1 LIDQS
6 KVGATI
12 NEGEGW
18 VQNLN
23 QANIQSQLTAYQN
36 QVKAYVDAQRPNAT
50 VGDVIGNKVIVAATP
65 PILAGTLPYTLK
77 ATANRY
83 PVLPDT
89 LRHKIEFKFYASES
103 AQQLDS
109 PAFVVSRSLPSVA
122 NKRVSLTYDPATAA
136 DAKIISDA
144 ADSYQTSL
152 PAYVVNVQPRLRIEG
167 DIAASGGITKL
178 GLRQS
183 LTVNVASPGR
193 EQARSYPLTT
203 GDYSVVAINAA
214 GINSAQWTARTT
226 GQALGAGTHPDFT
239 AEMFHQV
246 GMAWWAQKFAM
257 NDIIAETNQITQYQ
271 LPSHALIGAPIT
283 ARYFL
288 GVARTASYKSRAID
302 AKEDVVSVVH
312 RAQDAE
318 KRRQYALTAGQVGS
332 MLEGSIFEQ
341 AFLMAPGNTVSTVAA
356 LKAAADAGIRTY
368 LVTQANAG
376 AALANLQID
385 AADKQ
390 EIQNAVAAGMR
401 VTVSQRD
408 VVLGGFT
415 GVGYIIEDPE
425 SGGAAYLISGG
436 RNGGDSPAGEQAFP
450 LPQVPGTALLGI
462 MLGSS
467 LRSAGA
473 SLVTQGGVIIGIART
488 AVAGVGVAVGGAA
501 LSSLLG
507 PILVALMLLATL
519 IVILNAVY
527 PQRAQPLRLRKF
539 SDSLRSVTNFA
550 SGLIRSSETD
560 EFFTPTFG
568 NGVYLT
574 AQSDPAVGSINC
586 PPTPAQSL
594 LVATKY
600 EIPQRGLPPEP
611 AKASGYVDFE
621 ITRDNWYVVTQHP
634 NLNTGVTEYVLR
646 FPLIPG
652 VFFEDNKARL
662 YLGTF
667 APFIANRELCAQ

>member
-1 LIDQS
+1 
-6 KVGATI
+6 
-12 NEGEGW
+12 
-18 VQNLN
+18 
-23 QANIQSQLTAYQN
+23 
-36 QVKAYVDAQRPNAT
+36 
-50 VGDVIGNKVIVAATP
+50 
-65 PILAGTLPYTLK
+65 
-77 ATANRY
+77 
-83 PVLPDT
+83 
-89 LRHKIEFKFYASES
+89 
-103 AQQLDS
+103 
-109 PAFVVSRSLPSVA
+109 
-122 NKRVSLTYDPATAA
+122 
-136 DAKIISDA
+136 
-144 ADSYQTSL
+144 
-152 PAYVVNVQPRLRIEG
+152 
-167 DIAASGGITKL
+167 
-178 GLRQS
+178 LRQS
-183 LTVNVASPGR
+183 ISVNVVTPWR
-193 EQARSYPLTT
+193 EQARSYPLTS
-203 GDYSVVAINAA
+203 GDFVVLSANAA
-214 GINSAQWTARTT
+214 GVNAAQWTARTANQSLNS
-226 GQALGAGTHPDFT
+226 GNHPDFT

-246 GMAWWAQKFAM
+246 GLAWWGQKFAF
-257 NDIIAETNQITQYQ
+257 NDVVSVTNNVSQYQ

-283 ARYFL
+283 VRYFL
-288 GVARTASYKSRAID
+288 GVARTASYKSRVID
-302 AKEDVVSVVH
+302 AKEDYVSVEHGAYDQV
-312 RAQDAE
+312 
-318 KRRQYALTAGQVGS
+318 KRRQYAQSAGQVGS
-332 MLEGSIFEQ
+332 MLEGNVLEQ
-341 AFLMAPGNTVSTVAA
+341 AFLMEPGTAVSTVSVLRAA
-356 LKAAADAGIRTY
+356 SKAGMRTY
-368 LVTQANAG
+368 TLSQANIG
-376 AALANLQID
+376 SALANLQIS
-385 AADKQ
+385 ATEKQ
-390 EIQNAVAAGMR
+390 EIQNAIAAGMR
-401 VTVSQRD
+401 VTVPQQELT
-408 VVLGGFT
+408 VGGFT